1 MELDKLLK
9 EAHELSSKPANSNM
23 DNDTKNGS
31 DELKTAPRDFNGYYL
46 TSNNQYLYVEID
58 GKRYLYQ
65 LGQEKSLI
73 DYLIHYQL
81 LSVGLTIQ
89 LSHYYMN
96 KQYIKG
102 IKLLS
107 PKVY

>member
-9 EAHELSSKPANSNM
+9 EAQELNSKPANSSM

-31 DELKTAPRDFNGYYL
+31 DELKTAPMDFKGYYL
-46 TSNNQYLYVEID
+46 TSNNKYLYVKLN
-58 GKRYLYQ
+58 GKKYYYQ

-81 LSVGLTIQ
+81 LSLNLTIQ
-89 LSHYYMN
+89 LSRYYMK
-96 KQYIKG
+96 KQYVKG
-102 IKLLS
+102 IELLS
-107 PKVY
+107 PKAY

>member
-1 MELDKLLK
+1 MELNKLLK
-9 EAHELSSKPANSNM
+9 EAHELSSKPFNSNM

-46 TSNNQYLYVEID
+46 TSNNKYLYVKLND
-58 GKRYLYQ
+58 KKYYYQ

-81 LSVGLTIQ
+81 LNLSLTIQ

-96 KQYIKG
+96 KQYVKG

-107 PKVY
+107 PKVL

>member
-9 EAHELSSKPANSNM
+9 EAQELNSKPANSNM
-23 DNDTKNGS
+23 DNHTKNGS
-31 DELKTAPRDFNGYYL
+31 DKLKTAPMDFKGYYL
-46 TSNNQYLYVEID
+46 TSNNKYLYVKLN
-58 GKRYLYQ
+58 GKKYYYQ

-89 LSHYYMN
+89 LSHYYMK
-96 KQYIKG
+96 KQYVKG
-102 IKLLS
+102 IELLS
-107 PKVY
+107 PKAY